1 MGTVARAEPTSVVT
15 SFTYKTISSF
25 STVGACLKR
34 LTDGNTT
41 KMCADTK
48 HNKPVSRSAFRIL
61 FLIQNEKR
69 STYHSGRCVLCSSVS
84 GSRRVLT
91 SILLA
96 SSISS
101 GVRCRMN
108 TGFPRHLT
116 IRFFPTRPQ
125 SVIAQ
130 CAPTPLPCPCLKTH
144 PQEWN
149 PSQPQSSP
157 TPKHPQKRPCYS
169 TYRPLCSSH

>member
-1 MGTVARAEPTSVVT
+1 MGTQPRCVQTPSITSL
-15 SFTYKTISSF
+15 SQDQ
-25 STVGACLKR
+25 R
-34 LTDGNTT
+34 LE
-41 KMCADTK
+41 
-48 HNKPVSRSAFRIL
+48 F

-157 TPKHPQKRPCYS
+157 TPKHPRKRPCYS